1 MPQSPSAAPSS
12 RLREAAFVAL
22 VVTVLA
28 GCSGQQVHVP
38 GPDLVRVDQSNF
50 EKLVVQSPQ
59 PVLLDFGA
67 TWCGP
72 CQQLAPVI
80 DSLATSYKGKMVVGQ
95 VDIDA
100 SPKLAEEFR
109 IEGVPTL
116 VVLVNGVEIDR
127 SEGLVSRAAVARLMD
142 GALKF
147 HAARASQTAT
157 APTDGS
163 E

>member
-1 MPQSPSAAPSS
+1 V
-12 RLREAAFVAL
+12 LLVA
-22 VVTVLA
+22 VLS
-28 GCSGQQVHVP
+28 GCFGQHVHVP

-50 EKLVVQSPQ
+50 DTLVVQNPQ

-72 CQQLAPVI
+72 CQQLAPVV

-100 SPKLAEEFR
+100 SPKLAQEFR

-127 SEGLVSRAAVARLMD
+127 SEGLVGRSDVARMMD
-142 GALKF
+142 NALKY
-147 HAARASQTAT
+147 HAARAPQTAA
-157 APTDGS
+157 APSDGS